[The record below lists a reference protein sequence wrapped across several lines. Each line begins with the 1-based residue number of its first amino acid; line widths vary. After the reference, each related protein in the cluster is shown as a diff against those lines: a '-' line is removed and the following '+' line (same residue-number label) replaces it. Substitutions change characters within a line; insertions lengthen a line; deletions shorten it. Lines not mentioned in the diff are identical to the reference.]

1 MKTLKFIVKENT
13 ITLDPSY
20 NAESLIPGT
29 RNQLQ
34 AEFVFSSDWNNCTK
48 VAAFYSN
55 LGREFE
61 PRVLKNGKVCDI
73 PAEALEKSIFKV
85 KVLGQKNG
93 QPPFSTNKVTVY
105 QRGGKS

>member
-1 MKTLKFIVKENT
+1 MKTLKFLVNEHT
-13 ITLDPSY
+13 ITLDPKCD
-20 NAESLIPGT
+20 EMELVPGT
-29 RNQLQ
+29 REQLQ
-34 AEFVFSSDWNNCTK
+34 AEFVFSSDWNNSTK

-93 QPPFSTNKVTVY
+93 QTFSTNKVTVY